1 MGKCTSGAAARAA
14 GFTLIELMVTVVIVS
29 ILASIAIPSYMSS
42 VRKSRRTEAR
52 TALLDLAAR
61 EERYL
66 ATNSA
71 YSSTASD
78 LGYSTLPGPTASG
91 YYTLNVSVTA
101 PSSTAAAQFTA
112 TATAVAGTGRTRT
125 PIATCS
131 RSLRPVRR
139 PHGPRAKPRIRR
151 RAAVAGT
158 ERLDR

>member
-1 MGKCTSGAAARAA
+1 MLGICTSGRAARAA

-29 ILASIAIPSYMSS
+29 ILASIAIPAYMSS

-91 YYTLNVSVTA
+91 YYQLNVSVTA

-112 TATAVAGTGRTRT
+112 TATAVAGTGQDKDANCYVFKVTQT
-125 PIATCS
+125 GAQTSTTSGGTDTTATGGCWN
-131 RSLRPVRR
+131 
-139 PHGPRAKPRIRR
+139 
-151 RAAVAGT
+151 
-158 ERLDR
+158 